1 MGILY
6 IAAIDIGNRGDNS
19 PRLIETIKSVDTV
32 FVESY
37 KEGSTFL
44 KHIGVKKNMIEISEH
59 SKDKDLDE
67 VLEILLKG
75 DAVLISDCGTPLVE
89 DPGRS
94 FVRKC
99 YDYNIKV
106 VPLPGVSSITASL
119 MVCPFNIKEFY
130 YAGLLPRNDKERIG
144 KLKSLKNIK
153 STIIIL
159 DTPYR
164 LEKVLAACA
173 KIFGNREAVLAMNL
187 TQENEN
193 ILVDSVHLLHK
204 KFAGSGTKKSEFVLV
219 IDNNAQ

>member
-1 MGILY
+1 MGTLY

-19 PRLIETIKSVDTV
+19 PRIIETIKSVEIV

-37 KEGSTFL
+37 KEGSKFL
-44 KHIGVKKNMIEISEH
+44 KHIGVKKNMIEVSEH
-59 SKDKDLDE
+59 SKGCDIDE
-67 VLEILLKG
+67 VIEILLKG

-130 YAGLLPRNDKERIG
+130 YAGLLPRNDSERLK
-144 KLKSLKNIK
+144 KLKSLKYIQT
-153 STIIIL
+153 TIIIL

-164 LEKVLAACA
+164 LEKVLSACA
-173 KIFGNREAVLAMNL
+173 RIFGSREAMLATNL
-187 TQENEN
+187 TQENES
-193 ILVDSVHLLHK
+193 IIIDSISGLNK
-204 KFAGSGTKKSEFVLV
+204 MFAGTGTKKSEFVLV
-219 IDNNAQ
+219 IDNT

>member
-1 MGILY
+1 MSTLY
-6 IAAIDIGNRGDNS
+6 IAAIDIGNRNDNT
-19 PRLIETIKSVDTV
+19 PRIIETIKSVDIV
-32 FVESY
+32 LVESY

-44 KHIGVKKNMIEISEH
+44 KHIGVKKDMLEISEH
-59 SKDKDLDE
+59 SKDKDVDE
-67 VLEILLKG
+67 LIETLLRK

-89 DPGRS
+89 DPGRA

-130 YAGLLPRNDKERIG
+130 YAGLLPRNDKERIN
-144 KLKSLKNIK
+144 KLKSLKYIQT
-153 STIIIL
+153 TIIIL

-173 KIFGNREAVLAMNL
+173 KIFGNREAILAMNL
-187 TQENEN
+187 TQEKETV
-193 ILVDSVHLLHK
+193 LLDSVHALSK
-204 KFAGSGTKKSEFVLV
+204 KFAGTGTKKSEFVLV
-219 IDNNAQ
+219 IDNSK